1 MANYFSKSKHTQV
14 AKEVWYLRRQLIC
27 LLVCLLLFT
36 GLFSFSTNSVKSAGS
51 DGIVIVDLKVRGTFL
66 RAIDDWPYYGP
77 GDYAYD
83 ENLELNVG
91 TYTDF
96 RVEEP
101 TVIDLQAEGFNEG
114 DTIYISWLGGYYLD
128 GAKNPSLAWTSVQ
141 GLRENNNLP
150 WGGLLALFSTT
161 SQLDPDLDELN
172 RVPGAIDYGSYDIF
186 TPETWWADG
195 RPEVAQKLAAKNI
208 DWYTGSM
215 ETDIPEDFMVHPYEG
230 MKVKIPRNA
239 RFLFL
244 SIVDPY
250 YRDNYEGP
258 NGLVVTIEKDTDEDG
273 IPDNWE
279 KNGIDIDHDGVIDLD
294 LPMLDANWE
303 HKDIFVEVDYMG
315 SFGGHTHRPDPTAIS
330 DVIEAFANA
339 PVSNPDNIDGI
350 NLHVLID
357 EELAHQNEKSFDEVR
372 TEKKSTFGTA
382 QERSKPKTI
391 EAKELVFHYCVFI
404 HQQKGGAWSGI
415 GEVKGNDF
423 LVSLGAFSDNTG
435 TIKDQAAT
443 FMHELGHNLG
453 LRHGGD
459 TDEPNYKPNYV
470 SIMNYLF
477 QFDRRVPSRALDF
490 SMGDKPTIREYDLDE
505 NVGIGDLV
513 KTAWWLSNGTL
524 ARSDGALPI
533 DWNADGNITANVQMN
548 LNNNPNNPSADGNE
562 VFTDYNDWTNLFYR
576 FRGTAAFAK
585 GEEPECHKE
594 LTYKEVIAMEEEA
607 RNSIEVQNPDS
618 GNPWFQDA
626 IDAVL
631 NFISQNP
638 NNIILISGF
647 GIVIIAIIIVIK
659 RFNRRK

>member
-1 MANYFSKSKHTQV
+1 MK
-14 AKEVWYLRRQLIC
+14 RQLIS
-27 LLVCLLLFT
+27 LMVCLFLFT
-36 GLFSFSTNSVKSAGS
+36 GLFSFSTNSVKSVGG

-66 RAIDDWPYYGP
+66 RAMDDWPYYGP

-101 TVIDLQAEGFNEG
+101 TIIDLQAEGFNEG

-128 GAKNPSLAWTSVQ
+128 GANNPSLAWASIR

-150 WGGLLALFSTT
+150 WGGLLGLFSAT
-161 SQLDPDLDELN
+161 SQLDPDLNNLN
-172 RVPGAIDYGSYDIF
+172 RVPGAINYGSNDIV
-186 TPETWWADG
+186 TPETWWQDG
-195 RPEVAQKLAAKNI
+195 RPELAQKLAAKNI

-215 ETDIPEDFMVHPYEG
+215 ETDIPEDFMVHPHEG

-303 HKDIFVEVDYMG
+303 HKDVFVEVDYMG

-330 DVIEAFANA
+330 DVIEAFANS

-350 NLHVLID
+350 NLHVFID
-357 EELAHQNEKSFDEVR
+357 EELAHQNEKSFNEVR
-372 TEKKSTFGTA
+372 TEKRSTFGTA
-382 QERSKPKTI
+382 QERYRPETI
-391 EAKELVFHYCVFI
+391 AAKELVFHYCVFI

-415 GEVKGNDF
+415 GEVQGNDF
-423 LVSLGAFSDNTG
+423 LVSLGAFSNNAG
-435 TIKDQAAT
+435 TIQDQAAT

-459 TDEPNYKPNYV
+459 TDEPNYKSNYV

-490 SMGDKPTIREYDLDE
+490 SIGNKPTIREYAIDE

-513 KTAWWLSNGTL
+513 KTA
-524 ARSDGALPI
+524 
-533 DWNADGNITANVQMN
+533 
-548 LNNNPNNPSADGNE
+548 
-562 VFTDYNDWTNLFYR
+562 
-576 FRGTAAFAK
+576 
-585 GEEPECHKE
+585 
-594 LTYKEVIAMEEEA
+594 
-607 RNSIEVQNPDS
+607 
-618 GNPWFQDA
+618 
-626 IDAVL
+626 
-631 NFISQNP
+631 
-638 NNIILISGF
+638 
-647 GIVIIAIIIVIK
+647 
-659 RFNRRK
+659 